1 MSKFCG
7 AHRAP
12 RAGVDVI
19 DAAPAA
25 LAVVALAMSSSS
37 VAETIMLVLDDARRG
52 RSLIVV
58 DGTVDPDAVLEVVE
72 RLADSVAATGLTSAA
87 LVAASVR
94 PGTGPLPGDADRWLE
109 ASEMAEN
116 VGVELIEWFVISDE
130 IRPPV
135 AWCPRDLLAEPPRWR
150 GV

>member
-19 DAAPAA
+19 DHASAA
-25 LAVVALAMSSSS
+25 LAVVQVALSPSP
-37 VAETIMLVLDDARRG
+37 VDETIVLVLDDEHRG
-52 RSLIVV
+52 RSVVIV

-72 RLADSVAATGLTSAA
+72 RLAESIAAAGVAGA
-87 LVAASVR
+87 LVVATVR
-94 PGTGPLPGDADRWLE
+94 PGGGPLPADADRWLE
-109 ASEMAEN
+109 ASELAEQA
-116 VGVELIEWFVISDE
+116 GIELLEWFVISDVGH
-130 IRPPV
+130 PAT

-150 GV
+150 SR